1 MMNEQEVRQHF
12 TNHKAFQER
21 IREVAL
27 TLATLQKITYYDP
40 AQSYTHETEYDFQA
54 GTITAHWDEYY
65 RGDTTHETI
74 TFPISYLWMED
85 FLPVATTAWEAE
97 RQSAREAAER
107 EEQAKKLRLQ
117 QETEAKERETY
128 LRLQEKYGEKS

>member
-1 MMNEQEVRQHF
+1 
-12 TNHKAFQER
+12 
-21 IREVAL
+21 
-27 TLATLQKITYYDP
+27 
-40 AQSYTHETEYDFQA
+40 
-54 GTITAHWDEYY
+54 
-65 RGDTTHETI
+65 
-74 TFPISYLWMED
+74 MED